1 MWLGGSSISNEV
13 LEERF
18 GDADFYLHIP
28 PAVLVILS
36 NEAYFCGP
44 G

>member
-13 LEERF
+13 LEERL
-18 GDADFYLHIP
+18 GDPDFYLHIL
-28 PAVLVILS
+28 PAVLVILI
-36 NEAYFCGP
+36 NEAYLCGP